1 MNTWVTL
8 VDTFERLSERGKD
21 FARRT
26 RPLRRRLAVFLAVIG
41 PGLITSNVDNDAGG
55 IAVYTTSGA
64 QFGYALLWSLIPMT
78 IALYVSEE
86 MCARM
91 GVVTGKGL
99 SDLIREEF
107 GFRSTFFVMIAAF
120 LVDLSNTVAEFA
132 GVAASM
138 QIFHISKYVS
148 VPLAAIAVW
157 ILVVRG
163 SYRQVEKIF
172 LVACGFYLTYAI
184 SAFLA
189 KPNWMFAAKQTVLP
203 TGIQWNAP
211 YLLMLIGLIGTT
223 IAPWQFFYLQAGFV
237 EKRVGP
243 RQYKHA
249 RTDVLV
255 GSISCMVIV
264 FFIIVCCAATLNA
277 HGMTNITDAG
287 QAAQALIPLAGKW
300 AGMLFAFGLLNASL
314 FAASILPLSTAHVI
328 CEGLGFEAGLDRK
341 LKEAPTF
348 YSLYTLLIVV
358 GAGII
363 LIPNAP
369 LLKILV
375 LSQVANGVWLPI
387 VLIFILLLI
396 NRRDLMGDHVNGWL
410 FNVIAWGSSV
420 IMIILT
426 LILMYTAIFE
436 PSAAGLSGSLAHPHP
451 HAHPWHAFAAL
462 WRHAQRALS
471 VVQGFPNWRLTAR
484 LQPWTFRVLRPRFV
498 RVGPCCGVT
507 RICLHVSALRAGLHR
522 CCS

>member
-1 MNTWVTL
+1 MNTWITL
-8 VDTFERLSERGKD
+8 TDSIARLGK
-21 FARRT
+21 RSRELGRNTRT
-26 RPLRRRLAVFLAVIG
+26 IRRRLLVFFAVVG

-78 IALYVSEE
+78 IALYVSGE

-107 GFRSTFFVMIAAF
+107 GFRSTFFVMVAAF
-120 LVDLSNTVAEFA
+120 FVDLANTVAEFA

-138 QIFHISKYVS
+138 QIFHVSKYVS

-157 ILVVRG
+157 VLVVRG

-172 LVACGFYLTYAI
+172 LVACAFYLTYAV

-189 KPNWMFAAKQTVLP
+189 KPDWLLAAKSTVIP
-203 TGIQWNAP
+203 HAQMNAP

-223 IAPWQFFYLQAGFV
+223 IAPWQFFYMQAGFV
-237 EKRVGP
+237 EKRIGP

-249 RTDVLV
+249 RMDVLV
-255 GSISCMVIV
+255 GSISCMIIV
-264 FFIIVCCAATLNA
+264 FFIIVCCAATLNL
-277 HGMTNITDAG
+277 HSDTQVITDAG
-287 QAAQALIPLAGKW
+287 QAAQALVPLAGKW
-300 AGMLFAFGLLNASL
+300 AGYLFAFGLLNASL

-341 LKEAPTF
+341 LEEAPTF
-348 YSLYTLLIVV
+348 YALYTLLIVV

-363 LIPNAP
+363 LIPKAP

-375 LSQVANGVWLPI
+375 LSQVANGVWLPV

-396 NRRDLMGDHVNGWL
+396 NRRDLMGDRVNTL
-410 FNVIAWGSSV
+410 TFNIIAWGSSI
-420 IMIILT
+420 IMIVLT
-426 LILMYTAIFE
+426 LILMYTAIFD
-436 PSAAGLSGSLAHPHP
+436 PSAAGLSGS
-451 HAHPWHAFAAL
+451 
-462 WRHAQRALS
+462 
-471 VVQGFPNWRLTAR
+471 
-484 LQPWTFRVLRPRFV
+484 
-498 RVGPCCGVT
+498 
-507 RICLHVSALRAGLHR
+507 IVSLFH
-522 CCS
+522 SH